1 MIQGLLT
8 NLRAIELDDTP
19 LVHGWFNNP
28 AVMEGWGI
36 DVAVISRTITAER
49 ISSWIDQERMSGRPV
64 AFIVERA
71 LDGGSIGLLIA
82 NPVDVE
88 RRIVMLSL
96 LIGEPGEW
104 GQGFGADALD
114 AFLEAAFDGWN
125 LHRIELEVEA
135 GNVRAD
141 RLYAAAGFRQE
152 AVWRGHRFRA
162 GDRSDVTFMALLQ
175 DEWRALRNPGLNNHL
190 AQDPDELF
198 DIVHANGESTGHSKP
213 RWQVHRDGDW
223 HRTIHVWICGIED
236 GQAFIDLQLRG
247 RDKDTWPG
255 RLDATVGGHL
265 RAGETTSHAYRE
277 IEEEA
282 GIEVHFGELV
292 HVGTRRG
299 VSESGSGV
307 RDREIQEV
315 HFLRRDA
322 KLDEYRANANEVDAF
337 VRVPIDDAID
347 LFTGERTLVY
357 AKRTSSGS
365 GSVEEIDLSI
375 DYFIPTLDR
384 YFLRV
389 ALAARQFLAGATL
402 VVV

>member
-28 AVMEGWGI
+28 AVMEGWGL

-49 ISSWIDQERMSGRPV
+49 ISSWIDQERTSGRPV
-64 AFIVERA
+64 AFVIERA
-71 LDGGSIGLLIA
+71 LDSGAIGLLVA
-82 NPVDVE
+82 NPVDAE

-96 LIGEPGEW
+96 LIGDPGEW

-125 LHRIELEVEA
+125 FHRIELEVEA
-135 GNVRAD
+135 GNTRAE

-152 AVWRGHRFRA
+152 AVWRGHRLRA
-162 GDRSDVTFMALLQ
+162 GVRCDVTFMAILQ
-175 DEWRALRNPGLNNHL
+175 AEWRDRQHPRPHAHQ

-198 DIVHANGESTGHSKP
+198 DVLRGNGESAGHCKP
-213 RWQVHRDGDW
+213 RWKVHRDGDW
-223 HRTIHVWICGIED
+223 HRAIHVWICGIED
-236 GQAFIDLQLRG
+236 GQPFIDVQLRG
-247 RDKDTWPG
+247 PNKDTWPG

-265 RAGETTSHAYRE
+265 RAGETVAEAYRE

-282 GIEVHFGELV
+282 GIAVNFGELV

-299 VSESGSGV
+299 VNETGPDV

-322 KLDEYRANANEVDAF
+322 KLDTYRANPDEVGGF
-337 VRVPIDDAID
+337 VRVGIEDVIG
-347 LFTGERTLVY
+347 LLTGERQRIP
-357 AKRTSSGS
+357 ARRTASTDR
-365 GSVEEIDLSI
+365 SVVEIELSI
-375 DYFIPTLDR
+375 DNFIPTLDR

-389 ALAARQFLAGATL
+389 AIAARQFLAGGRL